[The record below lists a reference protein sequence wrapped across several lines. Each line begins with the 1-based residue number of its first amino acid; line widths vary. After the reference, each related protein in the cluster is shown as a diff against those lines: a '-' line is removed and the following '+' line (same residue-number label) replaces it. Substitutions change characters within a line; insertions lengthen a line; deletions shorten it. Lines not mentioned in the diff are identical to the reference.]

1 MLFPNNSIYLQ
12 DKFCFSSP
20 MAVESF
26 VLEVYEILEEK
37 KIHSKVFHIRSGE
50 EGILLVWG
58 DVSRSYHATEK
69 LRVIF

>member
-1 MLFPNNSIYLQ
+1 
-12 DKFCFSSP
+12 

>member
-1 MLFPNNSIYLQ
+1 
-12 DKFCFSSP
+12 

-37 KIHSKVFHIRSGE
+37 KIQSKVFHIRFGE
-50 EGILLVWG
+50 EGILLVLG